1 MPNKSKPSRRKIK
14 KAIVNMANLTGL
26 PIKAWRDMLK
36 TPSALRRIDE
46 FLKANTWYPISCG
59 DTSRDLE
66 SGPLFTVD
74 VQYHGEVEDSKPVTL
89 PYSAFLMEPPKHGL
103 AMSPEKYRENMN
115 KLKELIAKAPT
126 AIEGMDVKDPTTS
139 ATNTQEEDGDAFARA
154 LRKQITENVGVDL
167 DVAPLDW
174 QMEASDI
181 HNWFKDYLYPHSD
194 YDIDPQQF
202 EQMQRLI
209 ERLSPLPK
217 KRIIFTTPGRRN
229 ESVSSFLALWKQSLE
244 KSEWKSHFFPEDA
257 KLVVHQSKK
266 RAEGPLV
273 SGDPQYIFSMPASLK
288 DLTDEHPRT
297 DEPHQGTDPV
307 PGDTEPG
314 T

>member
-1 MPNKSKPSRRKIK
+1 MPNKSNPPRRKIK

-74 VQYHGEVEDSKPVTL
+74 VEYHG
-89 PYSAFLMEPPKHGL
+89 
-103 AMSPEKYRENMN
+103 
-115 KLKELIAKAPT
+115 
-126 AIEGMDVKDPTTS
+126 
-139 ATNTQEEDGDAFARA
+139 Q
-154 LRKQITENVGVDL
+154 L
-167 DVAPLDW
+167 DVGTATVE
-174 QMEASDI
+174 QQGGASDI
-181 HNWFKDYLYPHSD
+181 HDRFLDYLYPCLDHE
-194 YDIDPQQF
+194 INPQQF
-202 EQMQRLI
+202 EQMQRLM
-209 ERLSPLPK
+209 ERMSALPK
-217 KRIIFTTPGRRN
+217 KHIIFTTPGRRN
-229 ESVSSFLALWKQSLE
+229 ESVSSFLALWKQSIE
-244 KSEWKSHFFPEDA
+244 QSGWKSHFFPEDG
-257 KLVVHQSKK
+257 KLVVHQTKK

-273 SGDPQYIFSMPASLK
+273 SGEPQYIFSMPTSLK

-297 DEPHQGTDPV
+297 DEPRQGTDPV

>member
-1 MPNKSKPSRRKIK
+1 MTNNSKPSRRKIK

-26 PIKAWRDMLK
+26 PIEAWRDMLK
-36 TPSALRRIDE
+36 TPSALKRIDD

-126 AIEGMDVKDPTTS
+126 AIEGLDVKNPTTNT
-139 ATNTQEEDGDAFARA
+139 TNAKEVD
-154 LRKQITENVGVDL
+154 GVDL
-167 DVAPLDW
+167 DAAPAEWPMEGLDLP
-174 QMEASDI
+174 
-181 HNWFKDYLYPHSD
+181 NRFFDYLYPCLDHE
-194 YDIDPQQF
+194 INPQQF
-202 EQMQRLI
+202 EQMQRLM
-209 ERLSPLPK
+209 ERMSALPK
-217 KRIIFTTPGRRN
+217 KHIIFTTPGRRN
-229 ESVSSFLALWKQSLE
+229 ETVSSFLALWKQSLE

-288 DLTDEHPRT
+288 DLTDESPGT
-297 DEPHQGTDPV
+297 NEPHQGIDPV
-307 PGDTEPG
+307 P
-314 T
+314 